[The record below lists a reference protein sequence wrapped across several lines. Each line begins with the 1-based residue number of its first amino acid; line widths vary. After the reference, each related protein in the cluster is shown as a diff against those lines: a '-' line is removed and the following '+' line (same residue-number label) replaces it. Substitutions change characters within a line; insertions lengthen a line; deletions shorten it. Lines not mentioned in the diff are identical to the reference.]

1 MAESPNGGREGG
13 RAEGGMVVEKAH
25 WSKYIPVG
33 LLVVV
38 DMYRRCI
45 FYSTVCTIY
54 AVVRECVEPSIC
66 RMKPMLNYIQCEPIL
81 YSMNNTGN
89 SYNLSGILHM

>member
-45 FYSTVCTIY
+45 FYSMYYICGCERMCGTLNMSNETNVELYTV
-54 AVVRECVEPSIC
+54 
-66 RMKPMLNYIQCEPIL
+66 
-81 YSMNNTGN
+81 
-89 SYNLSGILHM
+89 